1 MKSRFLLLSV
11 LSIAA
16 LVTVDAQEA
25 NAQAK
30 EGGARWK
37 FAPNIYRVEQPR
49 LPQGYGAPS
58 VQQGAM
64 PRSSSFL
71 GLEPGMLNRPPA
83 PAPVPQVAARPAMPQ
98 VTGRAFVPTTAFN
111 PSFGQPVQPMSA
123 GAPIQMAQLPPAV
136 GPGTST
142 APAVRQAAPA
152 HRPVA
157 RSHNAHV
164 SGKLLTPH
172 KHVGQSASPAVASY
186 SSGYMPGGSLPSHS
200 SSGNSVSTNVNGRII
215 RH

>member
-1 MKSRFLLLSV
+1 MSLLSV
-11 LSIAA
+11 AA
-16 LVTVDAQEA
+16 LVTVDAQQA

-30 EGGARWK
+30 ERGARWS
-37 FAPNIYRVEQPR
+37 FAPNVYRVEQPR

-58 VQQGAM
+58 VQQGSM

-71 GLEPGMLNRPPA
+71 GLEPGMLNRP

-186 SSGYMPGGSLPSHS
+186 STGYMPGGSLPSS
-200 SSGNSVSTNVNGRII
+200 SSGNSVRTAVNGRILK
-215 RH
+215 H

>member
-1 MKSRFLLLSV
+1 MKSRFFLLSLLSV
-11 LSIAA
+11 AA

-30 EGGARWK
+30 DRSARWS
-37 FAPNIYRVEQPR
+37 FAPSVYRVEQPR

-58 VQQGAM
+58 VQTGAM
-64 PRSSSFL
+64 PRNSSFL
-71 GLEPGMLNRPPA
+71 GLEPGMLNRPA
-83 PAPVPQVAARPAMPQ
+83 APVPQVAARPAMPQ

-157 RSHNAHV
+157 RSHNARV

-186 SSGYMPGGSLPSHS
+186 STGYMPGGSLPSS
-200 SSGNSVSTNVNGRII
+200 SSGNSVRTAVNGRII
-215 RH
+215 KH